1 MAKYSDI
8 KGFTVQTVTSDPAA
22 SVVSTGSWATGG
34 SLNSTGH
41 AQSSGSGSYNAALC
55 AGGQGPPSFSPRYIA
70 LTEQYN
76 GSSWTEVNDLN
87 AARAMVG
94 GAGTTTA
101 AIATGGTSPAS
112 PNSALNESWN
122 GSAWTEVNDLGVG
135 NKQFG
140 MAGTATAA
148 FEVGGNNA
156 ITSYVSTHEQWDG
169 TNWTESGDI
178 NTGRAW
184 GSAFGTTTAA
194 IYAGGRTPGSTP
206 SGVGNVESWNGSA
219 WTEVNNLNQARYE
232 AASGSGIQT
241 AGMIFAGYQ
250 PPNNLAKT
258 EAFDG
263 TSFTEVGDLGTA
275 VRDAV
280 SANNPSQGT
289 SNALNFGGFSTAY
302 TSVTET
308 WTTTPAA
315 LFKKTVE
322 GQLFFNSTTNT
333 FKETITDIP
342 SGTWASGT
350 SFPQAVTEKGGA
362 ASSNSNGVFGAE
374 SPVAATFEYDGTSW
388 TAGGTQNTSRQAN
401 YFGTGSSTAAIF
413 AGGSVPPSRTA
424 NAETY
429 NGSSFTEVSD
439 LNSARSV
446 LAAGPAGTQTSAIAG
461 TGGTGPGSNDGS
473 VLSESWNGSA
483 WTETADLNTSRRLAG
498 QMGASNTSS
507 LIVGGALTSPGART
521 ANTEVWNGSSWTE
534 VNNLNSARNNLAGAG
549 NVSVGIAFGGNENSP
564 PYSAKT
570 EAWNG
575 TSWSEVNDMSS
586 ARQYVKGGGTA
597 SSAIVLGGYIT
608 GPGASSDL
616 TEEWTADLANK
627 TITAN

>member
-76 GSSWTEVNDLN
+76 GTSWTEVNDLN
-87 AARAMVG
+87 TARTNIG

-101 AIATGGTSPAS
+101 AIATGGTGPAS

-122 GSAWTEVNDLGVG
+122 GSAWTEVNDLNVG

-178 NTGRAW
+178 NTARAW
-184 GSAFGTTTAA
+184 GSSFGITTAA
-194 IYAGGRTPGSTP
+194 IYAGGRTPSSSP

-241 AGMIFAGYQ
+241 AGMIFGGYQ

-258 EAFDG
+258 EVFDG

-315 LFKKTVE
+315 LFQKTVQ

-333 FKETITDIP
+333 FKETILDVP
-342 SGTWASGT
+342 AGTWAGGGALNTARSSAMGAGT
-350 SFPQAVTEKGGA
+350 QGAGIVTGGYTPSATAVTEQ
-362 ASSNSNGVFGAE
+362 
-374 SPVAATFEYDGTSW
+374 YDGSSW
-388 TAGGTQNTSRQAN
+388 T
-401 YFGTGSSTAAIF
+401 
-413 AGGSVPPSRTA
+413 
-424 NAETY
+424 
-429 NGSSFTEVSD
+429 EVGD
-439 LNSARSV
+439 LNSASV
-446 LAAGPAGTQTSAIAG
+446 S
-461 TGGTGPGSNDGS
+461 GGMAHNSPYADTIKFGGSPDTDK
-473 VLSESWNGSA
+473 SESWNNSS
-483 WTETADLNTSRRLAG
+483 WTEQGNLNTGRIGGSGYGDSSTSAG
-498 QMGASNTSS
+498 YAGGDPVSSN
-507 LIVGGALTSPGART
+507 I
-521 ANTEVWNGSSWTE
+521 NENWDGSSWTE
-534 VNNLNSARNNLAGAG
+534 VNNLNSARRYGVGTGTKTAALVIAGDTDVPGFPGGRYTARVESWDGTSFSEGTDLNTGGAYRGAAGTQTLA
-549 NVSVGIAFGGNENSP
+549 IAFGGGAPSP
-564 PYSAKT
+564 YVAIT

-575 TSWSEVNDMSS
+575 STWTEVADLSTARRAWASGIGQS
-586 ARQYVKGGGTA
+586 ATLGMAAGGEGP
-597 SSAIVLGGYIT
+597 SAVQ
-608 GPGASSDL
+608 SV
-616 TEEWTADLANK
+616 TEEFTANLANK
-627 TITAN
+627 TITTS